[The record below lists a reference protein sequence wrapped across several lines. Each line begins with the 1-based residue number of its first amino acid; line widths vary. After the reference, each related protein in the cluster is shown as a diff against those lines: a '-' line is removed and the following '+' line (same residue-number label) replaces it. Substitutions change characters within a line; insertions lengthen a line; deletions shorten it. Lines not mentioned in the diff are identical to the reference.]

1 MGTTPSWAD
10 LVTIGNV
17 GRFHGRRGEVFI
29 NPLSDFPE
37 RFLELSRV
45 FVEGKDGTV
54 VALHIEGVRE
64 QGGRPV
70 IKFRGV
76 SDIGEAKE
84 LTGTEIRIPESELV
98 PLPQDGFYHY
108 QLVGCRVTDRREGF
122 LGVVEDVLET
132 GGTDVLVV
140 RDPSGVE
147 RLVPLCKEIC
157 RRIETEEG
165 KIEIEAPEG
174 LVGLN
179 AR

>member
-10 LVTIGNV
+10 LVTIGEV
-17 GRFHGRRGEVFI
+17 ARSHGRRGEVFV
-29 NPLSDFPE
+29 NPLTDFPE
-37 RFLELSRV
+37 RFNELSRV
-45 FVEGKDGTV
+45 FVEEGDGTV

-70 IKFRGV
+70 VKFRGV
-76 SDIGEAKE
+76 SNIGEAKE
-84 LTGTEIRIPESELV
+84 LTGCEIRIPESELV
-98 PLPQDGFYHY
+98 PLPLDGFYHY
-108 QLVGCRVTDRREGF
+108 QLVGCRVTDRREGV
-122 LGVVEDVLET
+122 LGVVEDVLTT

-140 RDPSGVE
+140 RDRSGVE
-147 RLVPLCKEIC
+147 RLIPLCKEIC
-157 RRIETEEG
+157 RSIETEEG

>member
-1 MGTTPSWAD
+1 
-10 LVTIGNV
+10 
-17 GRFHGRRGEVFI
+17 VFV
-29 NPLSDFPE
+29 NPLTDFPE
-37 RFLELSRV
+37 RFHDLSRV
-45 FVEGKDGTV
+45 FVEGDDGTV

-70 IKFRGV
+70 LKFQGI
-76 SDIGEAKE
+76 SDIGGAKE
-84 LTGTEIRIPESELV
+84 LTGYEIRIPESELV

-108 QLVGCRVTDRREGF
+108 ELVGCRVKDRLEGF
-122 LGVVEDVLET
+122 LGVVEDVLIT

-157 RRIETEEG
+157 RSIDTEEG
-165 KIEIEAPEG
+165 KIEIEAPKG